1 VVGRPVTVRDIDD
14 CAAKLRAFTITLSRA
29 DGRAV
34 RGGGANVLDTPLLA
48 FAHLAEGLAAQS
60 RFAPVQAGEIVTTG
74 TLTAALPVSPG
85 QTWTTVLDGID
96 LPGVSI
102 TFE

>member
-1 VVGRPVTVRDIDD
+1 
-14 CAAKLRAFTITLSRA
+14 
-29 DGRAV
+29 
-34 RGGGANVLDTPLLA
+34 
-48 FAHLAEGLAAQS
+48 LAAQS

-85 QTWTTVLDGID
+85 QTWTTVIEGID
-96 LPGVSI
+96 LSGLSI